1 MGIYIMQSRTILA
14 CWRES
19 SPYEFNYVVHM
30 DDYIH
35 LPRRQKKRWPRL
47 STLPSKLTGFL
58 HQGQSHIAHRWEHLL
73 RRRTLCCAYKFD
85 ANPGPTS
92 KQPRVSL
99 HWENPT
105 FRKRRTTNALA
116 SGEDEI
122 RTLEHR
128 SKLEPPPRVE
138 RGRADY
144 KSAILPLQL

>member
-14 CWRES
+14 CWGNLLRMNSTTSSIWTIISICRE
-19 SPYEFNYVVHM
+19 
-30 DDYIH
+30 D
-35 LPRRQKKRWPRL
+35 KKRWPRL